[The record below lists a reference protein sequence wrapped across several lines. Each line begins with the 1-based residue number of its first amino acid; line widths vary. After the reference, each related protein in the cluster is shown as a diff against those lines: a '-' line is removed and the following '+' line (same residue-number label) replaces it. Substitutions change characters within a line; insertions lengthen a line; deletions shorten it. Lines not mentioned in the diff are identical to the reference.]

1 MSIIYVNETETPN
14 ASKIKVV
21 IKRNDCGLPMTSDN
35 IILMVNDELPVPCF
49 VKVEPVDIV
58 NVMESVYIADKCTI
72 IASTASEDF
81 LENIIIESNMTLF
94 PYAISEDFSETDH
107 DSVTVVSYEGTKSV
121 AMELQGN
128 IYIMDIRSSMNLN
141 HNTKEL
147 LMNYDRELGT
157 VVRNMLTMGPT
168 EFMMMQPMVS
178 KDVLKSTLVL
188 GYTRYH
194 IASNYAVCES
204 SSGTN
209 NTDDIGYEI
218 HYFIFVDGKRYEV
231 SLYDHGIMNRYGED
245 ISLGYVMNA
254 VLMILDV
261 YCQKES

>member
-14 ASKIKVV
+14 VSKIKVV
-21 IKRNDCGLPMTSDN
+21 IKRNNCGLPMTSDN

-58 NVMESVYIADKCTI
+58 NIMESVYIADKCTI

-81 LENIIIESNMTLF
+81 LENIIIESSMTLF

-107 DSVTVVSYEGTKSV
+107 DSVTVMTHDGNKFV
-121 AMELQGN
+121 AMELQEN
-128 IYIMDIRSSMNLN
+128 IYVMNIRLSMNLN
-141 HNTKEL
+141 HSTKEL

-157 VVRNMLTMGPT
+157 IVKNMLTMGHT

-178 KDVLKSTLVL
+178 KDDLKSTLVL
-188 GYTRYH
+188 GYTKYY
-194 IASNYAVCES
+194 IGSNYAVCES

-209 NTDDIGYEI
+209 NADDIGYEV
-218 HYFIFVDGKRYEV
+218 HYFIFVDGKKREV
-231 SLYDHGIMNRYGED
+231 SLYDHGVVNGRGED
-245 ISLGYVMNA
+245 ISLGYVMNT
-254 VLMILDV
+254 VLMILDEC
-261 YCQKES
+261 YQKES